1 MIAKLVTSSVVN
13 PNVIV
18 PKPIRLTMRPDRP
31 RCPYVIASLTLPRV
45 RIALLSYR
53 PLLPLRGRL
62 RLPGV
67 C

>member
-13 PNVIV
+13 PKVMV

-31 RCPYVIASLTLPRV
+31 RCPYLIASPTLPRI

-53 PLLPLRGRL
+53 PLMPRSERSW
-62 RLPGV
+62 R
-67 C
+67 